1 MAFSNIDNLAFGKVL
16 QIAFSE
22 GIRNQISRD
31 FRDWEYIKRSKVADP
46 MGREIRFMFQSSYGP
61 AAVQYRNPNGSS
73 DFPAGQQ
80 TTNSENTAVFK
91 ELDATIELEYNLWK
105 RAQLSGD
112 VRYAEPLAREIEA
125 KMNAIK
131 RQMSK
136 DLYGDGLGVVGQCTG
151 TNAVESGNV
160 RFTLSSA
167 DSARGHVGFF
177 EYGDILILRAA
188 AGTASAFD
196 SNLAT
201 EPLYWKV
208 ISRRRSDNS
217 VVLQGLD
224 TNLAAVTIA
233 SITTPT
239 TSGDVFYRYGQ
250 PSIVNLST
258 FAGDYGS
265 GTEVIPG
272 LESLTAND
280 GRLVHGITMSGATA
294 GTRYDAGG
302 VQIDVSHIEAL
313 MNDVKVNTGRGE
325 YNWKMAN
332 MAPETRSQFIN
343 GRETDRRF
351 VSVDDVTR
359 GAKKFC
365 YQHEDDLIELNSS
378 EYCPKTRMYI
388 IPEAKSAAGRVLEY
402 HGTDFLPVAVDG
414 NSKFLKPSSSG
425 GHQRKISSYLEGYGT
440 LINQHPA
447 AVGVLGN
454 FLIS

>member
-22 GIRNQISRD
+22 GIRSQISRD
-31 FRDWEYIKRSKVADP
+31 FRDWEYIKRSKVSDP

-61 AAVQYRNPNGSS
+61 AAIQYRNPNGSS

-112 VRYAEPLAREIEA
+112 VRYAEPLAREIES
-125 KMNAIK
+125 KMTAIK
-131 RQMSK
+131 RRMSA
-136 DLYGDGLGVVGQCTG
+136 DLYGDGTGVVGQCSA

-160 RFTLSSA
+160 RFTLATS
-167 DSARGHVGFF
+167 DTARGHVGFF
-177 EYGDILILRAA
+177 EYGDILLLKASD
-188 AGTASAFD
+188 GTASAFN
-196 SNLAT
+196 SNLGT
-201 EPLYWKV
+201 EPVYWKV
-208 ISRRRSDNS
+208 VSRRRSDSS

-224 TNLAAVTIA
+224 TNQAAVTIA
-233 SITTPT
+233 SISTPT
-239 TSGDVFYRYGQ
+239 TAGDVFYRFGQ
-250 PSIVNLST
+250 PTIPDLSSIT
-258 FAGDYGS
+258 DYGNV
-265 GTEVIPG
+265 TEVIPG
-272 LESLTAND
+272 LESLTASD
-280 GRLVHGITMSGATA
+280 GRACHGITMSGATA
-294 GTRYDAGG
+294 GTRFDCGG
-302 VQIDVSHIEAL
+302 VQIDVSHIESL
-313 MNDVKVNTGRGE
+313 MNDVKVNTGRSE

-351 VSVDDVTR
+351 MSVGDDTR
-359 GAKKFC
+359 GVKKFC

-388 IPEAKSAAGRVLEY
+388 IPEAKSSAGRVLEY
-402 HGTDFLPVAVDG
+402 HGTDFLPVSVDG

-425 GHQRKISSYLEGYGT
+425 GHQRKITSYLEAYGT

-447 AVGVLGN
+447 AVGVLNN